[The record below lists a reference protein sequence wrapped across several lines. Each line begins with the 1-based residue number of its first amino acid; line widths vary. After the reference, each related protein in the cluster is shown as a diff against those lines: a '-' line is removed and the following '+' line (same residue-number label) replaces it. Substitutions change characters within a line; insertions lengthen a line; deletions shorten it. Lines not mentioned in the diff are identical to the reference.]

1 MSRVS
6 ISITM
11 PDWGRLARELQP
23 EANNLVAATL
33 QTQRA
38 MIFDS
43 GGRYNGR
50 PGWEPLKFRS
60 GQILKDT
67 GTLSKSMGPQNTGM
81 VPSKG
86 VNSIVRFQGNLVTI
100 GTTLGYAPMMNW
112 GTTGLPGGVLRA
124 KAPGG
129 VLAIPLPGGKSA
141 TPAAKGIAKGSKGP
155 GRAYLFAKFVRI
167 PARRFDEITA
177 QDEQE
182 ITETLAAFIADKIN
196 GSGQ

>member
-1 MSRVS
+1 MSRVTLR
-6 ISITM
+6 IDM
-11 PDWGRLARELQP
+11 PDWGRIARELQP
-23 EANNLVAATL
+23 EANNLIAATL

-43 GGRYNGR
+43 EGRYNGR
-50 PGWEPLKFRS
+50 PGWAPLKFRS

-67 GTLSKSMGPQNTGM
+67 GTLSKSIGPQNSGM

-86 VNSIVRFQGNLVTI
+86 VNSIVRLQGDTVTI
-100 GTTLGYAPMMNW
+100 GTSLGYAAMMNW

-155 GRAYLFAKFVRI
+155 GRALLFAKYVRI
-167 PARRFDEITA
+167 PARRFDEITSL
-177 QDEQE
+177 DEQE
-182 ITETLAAFIADKIN
+182 IRETLAAFIADKIN
-196 GSGQ
+196 GSTP